1 MDPVTRAILVSWSW
15 RPEVGLPLLTLGALF
30 VVGWRR
36 LRRLD
41 RAGRPHPQLGQR
53 WRLISYGAGLLA
65 LVLALLSP
73 IDLLSGQLFFMHMI
87 QHMLLVMVAPPL
99 LWLANPMPVLVW
111 GLPLRLRRLA
121 GRQLFGQHASLRRWL
136 TPLTR
141 PVGVWLVYFFI
152 LWGWH
157 DPGAYNAALRDDLVH
172 DLEHLTFFGSAM
184 LLWWHIIGAGPR
196 WHKRFSY
203 LGRTAYSLASVPG
216 NMILGVAIALAETPI
231 YTYYL
236 SVPRVWAVSVL
247 TDQQISG
254 IIMWIPGSM
263 MHLIAAIVL
272 IARWQQQEGRMVE
285 PTVTPAGRPRLSPG

>member
-1 MDPVTRAILVSWSW
+1 MDPVTRAVLLSWGW
-15 RPEVGLPLLTLGALF
+15 RPLVWLPLLGLGLLF
-30 VVGWRR
+30 FLGWRR
-36 LRRLD
+36 LRQLE
-41 RAGRPHPQLGQR
+41 RAGRRPPQLAKG
-53 WRLISYGAGLLA
+53 WRLASYGAGLLA

-99 LWLANPMPVLVW
+99 LLLANPMPILIW
-111 GLPLRLRRLA
+111 GLPLRLRQAA
-121 GRQLFGQHASLRRWL
+121 GRQLFGRHASLRRWL
-136 TPLTR
+136 TPLTQ
-141 PVGVWLVYFFI
+141 PLVVWLAYFFI

-157 DPGAYNAALRDDLVH
+157 DPNAYNATLRNELVH
-172 DLEHLTFFGSAM
+172 DVEHLTFFGSAM
-184 LLWWHIIGAGPR
+184 LLWWHITGAGPR

-216 NMILGVAIALAETPI
+216 NMVLGVAIALAESPI

-236 SVPRVWAVSVL
+236 SVPRLWGISVL

-254 IIMWIPGSM
+254 VIMWIPGSM

-272 IARWQQQEGRMVE
+272 IARWQRQEARLLE
-285 PTVTPAGRPRLSPG
+285 PTPTPAGRARLSTG